1 MPRENI
7 LEGKTP
13 RVKTGCG
20 WLYITMNYQ
29 NGKLFEVFGK
39 MGKAGGCAGSM
50 SEAIGRLISLCLRNN
65 IPVEKI
71 IRQVRGLSCY
81 RPAGLGDDKILSCS
95 DAIAQ
100 MLEKEMREPRVSAP
114 CLCSPPQEKQAPV
127 DTFAG
132 VNGTY
137 SKDFR
142 YEYPSITA
150 RKMEV

>member
-1 MPRENI
+1 MPREDI

-29 NGKLFEVFGK
+29 KGKLFEVFGE
-39 MGKAGGCAGSM
+39 MGKAGGCASSM
-50 SEAIGRLISLCLRNN
+50 SESIGRLISLCLRNN

-71 IRQVRGLSCY
+71 IRQIRGVRCY
-81 RPAGLGDDKILSCS
+81 RPAGVGDSEILSCS

-100 MLEKEMREPRVSAP
+100 MLEKEM
-114 CLCSPPQEKQAPV
+114 KQTKKVEESLAAV
-127 DTFAG
+127 DTFEG
-132 VNGTY
+132 INKTY

-142 YEYPSITA
+142 YEYPSIAAGKT
-150 RKMEV
+150 EV